1 MPRVV
6 ASLLLA
12 AAYGAGSQYV
22 GARVP
27 GWGPDVSALSA
38 PWLLIAF
45 LAGWTQRTPL
55 RAGLL
60 GVGCTFAAL
69 AGYLLLTDSP
79 LEGAHYSVANTRG
92 FVISNALTVAGGLVT
107 GPLFGWFGQ
116 RWRTRRALLGAL
128 LSAGALC
135 LEPLARRAPLGELH
149 VSGRAYVL
157 TSPIGSH
164 AVVAVEVAAG
174 LLFAAYAVAA
184 RSASAAPG
192 SGGA

>member
-1 MPRVV
+1 MLRVV

-12 AAYGAGSQYV
+12 AAYGAGSQYL

-45 LAGWTQRTPL
+45 LAGWTQRTPP
-55 RAGLL
+55 RAALL
-60 GVGCTFAAL
+60 GMGCTLAAL

-79 LEGAHYSVANTRG
+79 LEGAAYSVANTRA
-92 FVISNALTVAGGLVT
+92 FLISNAFTVAGGLVT
-107 GPLFGWFGQ
+107 GPLFGWFGY
-116 RWRTRRALLGAL
+116 RWRTHRGLLGAVVC
-128 LSAGALC
+128 AAALC

-157 TSPIGSH
+157 TNPIGSH
-164 AVVAVEVAAG
+164 PVVVVEIAAG
-174 LLFAAYAVAA
+174 LLFAAYAVVA
-184 RSASAAPG
+184 RLAPRG
-192 SGGA
+192 IRQ